1 MKDTDQKKIA
11 NSESPGSVSEF
22 PGVRSKTSR
31 TITIREFVDTVRS
44 DRYRRQVLEYRRLKA
59 LPGHEAEAQAI
70 KENMPC
76 IVPAGVCLNGHAVK
90 DLSVHSGLLCVD
102 LDHTDRR
109 TQEVFGLACSLPFT
123 YASIISISGEGIKML
138 VRVRMEDVRQ
148 DYARLYAAVGNAV
161 SAHVGH
167 PYDEKCKILT
177 QPCFYSYHPEAYY
190 NAEAVAFEMP
200 EVVPASAI
208 HESASSASASSASAA
223 SASAASATATSA
235 TEKRKMLL
243 SAAEAIPGDVRG
255 SVPTSACGFIP
266 RLLDD
271 FERNN
276 PFRRGNRNDLA
287 LKLGRVAGSKGFS
300 PDEME
305 KLISLFS
312 DRYASGDF
320 TAEDIRQRV
329 VAGYQFVE
337 CLPKEQKEPAR
348 GQKGVRVTYT
358 PVCGSNED
366 DAPEVVLEK
375 NDELRADAPYIP
387 DTVFASLPDFL
398 IRCCRYT
405 SDKRERDMAL
415 LGCLNS
421 CSAIFPYVSFL
432 YKRSLYSPHFYL
444 ASVAA
449 AGAGKGIMAFTAI
462 LLDPTQEYYDQIR
475 RANKKAYEQALLGW
489 DSEQQ
494 QARREKRLPDINL
507 KPEEPK
513 AQYLKISATTSKSRL
528 IEHLATAGEVGCCMA
543 TTEINTMVSSLG
555 QDCGK
560 YEDILCKAAHHE
572 EVSSSYKVDGE
583 PIVVKHPHLA
593 LNIAGTQEQF
603 YIFFRSLEVGLFS
616 RFAFYT
622 RQQSQKWESCAPGDE
637 QVDLRGYFQSLG
649 KELLEMHKVL
659 LESPT
664 LVTFSPAQWQLHTTL
679 FSELLRRVLLE
690 GRDSSG
696 SLIRRAGL
704 LGMRLATI
712 LTIFR
717 KWEDYR
723 YAKEYCCTDA
733 DFRMAM
739 DIVRTLVEH
748 SLLLSTSLPDTNQPP
763 VSMHRFHRLDEILS
777 SLSKKFTY
785 TDFVR
790 SVQNTGMSEST
801 GKRFLQKALK
811 LQYIVK
817 EENSYRKRRKP
828 SSGQGYK

>member
-90 DLSVHSGLLCVD
+90 DLSVHSRLLCVD

-200 EVVPASAI
+200 EVMPASAI
-208 HESASSASASSASAA
+208 YESAS

-348 GQKGVRVTYT
+348 GQKGGRVTYT
-358 PVCGSNED
+358 PVYGSNEE

-704 LGMRLATI
+704 LGMRLAAI

-777 SLSKKFTY
+777 SLSKEFTY

>member
-90 DLSVHSGLLCVD
+90 DLSVHSRLLCVD

-190 NAEAVAFEMP
+190 NPEAVAFEMP
-200 EVVPASAI
+200 EVVL
-208 HESASSASASSASAA
+208 ESASSASAVPVAGN
-223 SASAASATATSA
+223 
-235 TEKRKMLL
+235 RKMSL

-358 PVCGSNED
+358 PVYGSNEE

-777 SLSKKFTY
+777 SLSKEFTY

>member
-1 MKDTDQKKIA
+1 MKDTDQKKNA

-90 DLSVHSGLLCVD
+90 DLSVHSRLLCVD

-235 TEKRKMLL
+235 TEKRKMSL

-704 LGMRLATI
+704 LGMRLAAI

-777 SLSKKFTY
+777 SLSKEFTY

>member
-90 DLSVHSGLLCVD
+90 DLSVHSRLLCVD

-208 HESASSASASSASAA
+208 HESASSASAS

-637 QVDLRGYFQSLG
+637 QVDLRGYFQGLG

-704 LGMRLATI
+704 LGMRLAAI

-777 SLSKKFTY
+777 SLSKEFTY

>member
-102 LDHTDRR
+102 LDHTDRH

-208 HESASSASASSASAA
+208 HESASSASA
-223 SASAASATATSA
+223 ASATATSA
-235 TEKRKMLL
+235 TEKRKMSL

-637 QVDLRGYFQSLG
+637 QVDLRGYFQGLG

-704 LGMRLATI
+704 LGMRLAAI

-777 SLSKKFTY
+777 SLSKEFTY

>member
-90 DLSVHSGLLCVD
+90 DLSVHSRLLCVD

-208 HESASSASASSASAA
+208 HESASSASASSASAS

-235 TEKRKMLL
+235 TEKRKMSL

-704 LGMRLATI
+704 LGMRLAAI

-777 SLSKKFTY
+777 SLSKEFTY

>member
-90 DLSVHSGLLCVD
+90 DLSVHSRLLCVD

-161 SAHVGH
+161 SAHVRH

-208 HESASSASASSASAA
+208 HESASSASAS

-358 PVCGSNED
+358 PVYGSNEE

-513 AQYLKISATTSKSRL
+513 DQYLKISATTSKSRL

-704 LGMRLATI
+704 LGMRLAAI

-777 SLSKKFTY
+777 SLSKEFTY

>member
-90 DLSVHSGLLCVD
+90 DLSVHSRLLCVD

-161 SAHVGH
+161 SAHVRH

-200 EVVPASAI
+200 EVMPASAI
-208 HESASSASASSASAA
+208 HESAS

-358 PVCGSNED
+358 PVYGSNED

-704 LGMRLATI
+704 LGMRLAAI

-777 SLSKKFTY
+777 SLSKEFTY

-817 EENSYRKRRKP
+817 EKNSYRKRRKP

>member
-161 SAHVGH
+161 SAHVRH

-208 HESASSASASSASAA
+208 HESAS

-358 PVCGSNED
+358 PVYGSNED

-704 LGMRLATI
+704 LGMRLAAI

-777 SLSKKFTY
+777 SLSKEFTY

-817 EENSYRKRRKP
+817 EENRYRKRRKP

>member
-90 DLSVHSGLLCVD
+90 DLSVHSRLLCVD

-223 SASAASATATSA
+223 SATATSA
-235 TEKRKMLL
+235 TEKRKMSL

-358 PVCGSNED
+358 PVYGSNEE

-704 LGMRLATI
+704 LGMRLAAI

-777 SLSKKFTY
+777 SLSKEFTY

>member
-90 DLSVHSGLLCVD
+90 DLSVHSRLLCVD

-200 EVVPASAI
+200 EVMPASAI
-208 HESASSASASSASAA
+208 YESASSASD
-223 SASAASATATSA
+223 ASATATSA

-358 PVCGSNED
+358 PVYGSNEE

-704 LGMRLATI
+704 LGMRLAAI

-777 SLSKKFTY
+777 SLSKEFTY

>member
-90 DLSVHSGLLCVD
+90 DLSVHSRLLCVD

-208 HESASSASASSASAA
+208 HESASSASA
-223 SASAASATATSA
+223 ASATATSA
-235 TEKRKMLL
+235 TEKRKMSL

-348 GQKGVRVTYT
+348 GQKGGRVTYT
-358 PVCGSNED
+358 PVYGSNED

-637 QVDLRGYFQSLG
+637 QVDLRGYFQGLG

-704 LGMRLATI
+704 LGMRLAAI

-777 SLSKKFTY
+777 YLSKEFTY

>member
-59 LPGHEAEAQAI
+59 LPGHEAEAQAM

-90 DLSVHSGLLCVD
+90 DLSVHSRLLCVD

-200 EVVPASAI
+200 EVMPASAI
-208 HESASSASASSASAA
+208 HESASSASAS

-358 PVCGSNED
+358 PVYGSNED

-513 AQYLKISATTSKSRL
+513 DQYLKISATTSKSRL

-704 LGMRLATI
+704 LGMRLAAI

-777 SLSKKFTY
+777 SLSKEFTY

>member
-90 DLSVHSGLLCVD
+90 DLSVHSRLLCVD

-138 VRVRMEDVRQ
+138 VRVRTEDVRQ

-223 SASAASATATSA
+223 SATATSA

-243 SAAEAIPGDVRG
+243 SADEAIPGDVRG

-421 CSAIFPYVSFL
+421 CSAIFPYVSFF
-432 YKRSLYSPHFYL
+432 YKKSLYSPHFYL

-704 LGMRLATI
+704 LGMRLAAI

-777 SLSKKFTY
+777 SLSKEFTY

>member
-90 DLSVHSGLLCVD
+90 DLSVHSRLLCVD

-161 SAHVGH
+161 SAHVRH

-208 HESASSASASSASAA
+208 HESASSASAS

-358 PVCGSNED
+358 PVYGSNED

-494 QARREKRLPDINL
+494 QARREKRLPDINV

-704 LGMRLATI
+704 LGMRLAAI

-777 SLSKKFTY
+777 SLSKEFTY

>member
-90 DLSVHSGLLCVD
+90 DLSVHSRLLCVD

-161 SAHVGH
+161 SAHVRH

-208 HESASSASASSASAA
+208 HESAS

-358 PVCGSNED
+358 PVYGSNED

-704 LGMRLATI
+704 LGMRLAAI

-763 VSMHRFHRLDEILS
+763 VSMHHFHRLDEILS
-777 SLSKKFTY
+777 SLSKEFTY

>member
-1 MKDTDQKKIA
+1 MKDTDQKKNA

-90 DLSVHSGLLCVD
+90 DLSVHSRLLCVD

-208 HESASSASASSASAA
+208 HESASSASAS

-358 PVCGSNED
+358 PVCGSNEE

-637 QVDLRGYFQSLG
+637 QVDLRGYFQGLG

-704 LGMRLATI
+704 LGMRLAAI

-777 SLSKKFTY
+777 SLSKEFTY

>member
-161 SAHVGH
+161 SAHVGY

-208 HESASSASASSASAA
+208 HESAS

-358 PVCGSNED
+358 PVYGSNED

-513 AQYLKISATTSKSRL
+513 DQYLKISATTSKSRL

-637 QVDLRGYFQSLG
+637 QVDLRGYFQGLG

-704 LGMRLATI
+704 LGMRLAAI

-777 SLSKKFTY
+777 SLSKEFTY

-817 EENSYRKRRKP
+817 EKNSYRKRRKP

>member
-200 EVVPASAI
+200 EVMPASAI
-208 HESASSASASSASAA
+208 HESASSASAASATA
-223 SASAASATATSA
+223 TSATATSA
-235 TEKRKMLL
+235 TEKRKMSL

-637 QVDLRGYFQSLG
+637 QVDLRGYFQGLG

-704 LGMRLATI
+704 LGMRLAAI

-777 SLSKKFTY
+777 SLSKEFTY

>member
-90 DLSVHSGLLCVD
+90 DLSVHSRLLCVD

-208 HESASSASASSASAA
+208 HESASSASAS

-358 PVCGSNED
+358 PVYGSNEE

-637 QVDLRGYFQSLG
+637 QVDLRGYFQGLG

-704 LGMRLATI
+704 LGMRLAAI

-777 SLSKKFTY
+777 SLSKEFTY

-817 EENSYRKRRKP
+817 EENRYRKRRKP

>member
-90 DLSVHSGLLCVD
+90 DLSVHSRLLCVD

-161 SAHVGH
+161 SAYVGH

-200 EVVPASAI
+200 EVMPASAI
-208 HESASSASASSASAA
+208 HESAS

-235 TEKRKMLL
+235 TEKRKMSL

-348 GQKGVRVTYT
+348 GQKGGRVTYT
-358 PVCGSNED
+358 PVYGSNED

-637 QVDLRGYFQSLG
+637 QVDLRSYFQGLG

-704 LGMRLATI
+704 LGMRLAAI

-777 SLSKKFTY
+777 YLSKEFTY

>member
-90 DLSVHSGLLCVD
+90 DLSVHSRLLCVD

-161 SAHVGH
+161 SAHVRH

-208 HESASSASASSASAA
+208 HESASSASAS

-366 DAPEVVLEK
+366 DAPDVVLEK

-637 QVDLRGYFQSLG
+637 QVDLRGYFQGLG

-704 LGMRLATI
+704 LGMRLAAI

-777 SLSKKFTY
+777 SLSKEFTY

>member
-1 MKDTDQKKIA
+1 MKDTDQKKNA

-90 DLSVHSGLLCVD
+90 DLSVHSRLLCVD

-138 VRVRMEDVRQ
+138 VRVRTEDVRQ

-223 SASAASATATSA
+223 SATATSA
-235 TEKRKMLL
+235 TEKRKMSL

-513 AQYLKISATTSKSRL
+513 DQYLKISATTSKSRL

-704 LGMRLATI
+704 LGMRLAAI

-777 SLSKKFTY
+777 SLSKEFTY

>member
-90 DLSVHSGLLCVD
+90 DLSVHSRLLCVD

-200 EVVPASAI
+200 EVMPASAI
-208 HESASSASASSASAA
+208 HESASSASAASATA
-223 SASAASATATSA
+223 TSATATSA
-235 TEKRKMLL
+235 TEKRKMSL

-358 PVCGSNED
+358 PVYGSNED

-637 QVDLRGYFQSLG
+637 QVDLRGYFQGLG

-704 LGMRLATI
+704 LGMRLAAI

-777 SLSKKFTY
+777 SLSKEFTY

>member
-90 DLSVHSGLLCVD
+90 DLSVHSRLLCVD

-208 HESASSASASSASAA
+208 HESASSASAS

-704 LGMRLATI
+704 LGMRLAAI

-777 SLSKKFTY
+777 SLSKEFTY

>member
-90 DLSVHSGLLCVD
+90 DLSVHSRLLCVD

-223 SASAASATATSA
+223 SATATFA
-235 TEKRKMLL
+235 TEKRKMSL

-513 AQYLKISATTSKSRL
+513 DQYLKISATTSKSRL

-704 LGMRLATI
+704 LGMRLAAI

-777 SLSKKFTY
+777 SLSKEFTY

>member
-208 HESASSASASSASAA
+208 HESASSASAS

-637 QVDLRGYFQSLG
+637 QVDLRGYFQGLG

-704 LGMRLATI
+704 LGMRLAAI

-777 SLSKKFTY
+777 SLSKEFTY

>member
-90 DLSVHSGLLCVD
+90 DLSVHSRLLCVD

-208 HESASSASASSASAA
+208 HESASSASAS

-358 PVCGSNED
+358 PVCGSNEE

-637 QVDLRGYFQSLG
+637 QVDLRGYFQGLG

-704 LGMRLATI
+704 LGMRLAAI

-777 SLSKKFTY
+777 SLSKEFTY

-817 EENSYRKRRKP
+817 EKNSYRKRRKP

>member
-90 DLSVHSGLLCVD
+90 DLSVHSRLLCVD

-690 GRDSSG
+690 GRNSSG

-704 LGMRLATI
+704 LGMRLAAI

-777 SLSKKFTY
+777 SLSKEFTY

>member
-90 DLSVHSGLLCVD
+90 DLSVHSRLLCVD

-190 NAEAVAFEMP
+190 KPEAVAFEMP
-200 EVVPASAI
+200 EVVL
-208 HESASSASASSASAA
+208 ESASSASAVPVAGN
-223 SASAASATATSA
+223 
-235 TEKRKMLL
+235 RKMSL

-358 PVCGSNED
+358 PVYGSNEE

-777 SLSKKFTY
+777 SLSKEFTY

>member
-1 MKDTDQKKIA
+1 MKDTDQKKNA

-90 DLSVHSGLLCVD
+90 DLSVHSRLLCVD

-223 SASAASATATSA
+223 SATATSA
-235 TEKRKMLL
+235 TEKRKMSL

-637 QVDLRGYFQSLG
+637 QVDLRGYFQGLG

-704 LGMRLATI
+704 LGMRLAAI

-777 SLSKKFTY
+777 SLSKEFTY

-817 EENSYRKRRKP
+817 EENNYRKRRKP

>member
-1 MKDTDQKKIA
+1 MKDTDQKKIPDPA
-11 NSESPGSVSEF
+11 LPGFVSEF
-22 PGVRSKTSR
+22 TGVRSKISR
-31 TITIREFVDTVRS
+31 AITIREFIDTVRS
-44 DRYRRQVLEYRRLKA
+44 DRYRQRVLEYRRLKS
-59 LPGHEAEAQAI
+59 LSGHEAEAQAI
-70 KENMPC
+70 KEKMPC
-76 IVPAGVCLNGHAVK
+76 IVPAGICPNGHAVK
-90 DLSVHSGLLCVD
+90 DLSVHSGLLCID
-102 LDHTDRR
+102 LDHTGRR
-109 TQEVFGLACSLPFT
+109 TQEVFALACALPFT
-123 YASIISISGEGIKML
+123 CASIISISGEGIKML
-138 VRVRMEDVRQ
+138 VRVHTEDVRQ
-148 DYARLYAAVGNAV
+148 DYARLYVAVGNAV

-177 QPCFYSYHPEAYY
+177 QPCFYSYHPGAYY

-200 EVVPASAI
+200 V
-208 HESASSASASSASAA
+208 
-223 SASAASATATSA
+223 
-235 TEKRKMLL
+235 
-243 SAAEAIPGDVRG
+243 AEAIPEATCG
-255 SVPTSACGFIP
+255 SVPTSACGFIL

-300 PDEME
+300 PEELE

-312 DRYASGDF
+312 GRYASDDF

-337 CLPKEQKEPAR
+337 GLSKGQKEPDR
-348 GQKGVRVTYT
+348 VQKGVRVTYN
-358 PVCGSNED
+358 PVCGPDED
-366 DAPEVVLEK
+366 DTPEAVLEK

-387 DTVFASLPDFL
+387 DTVFACLPDFL
-398 IRCCRYT
+398 TRCCRYA

-432 YKRSLYSPHFYL
+432 YKKSLYSPHFFL
-444 ASVAA
+444 ASVAS
-449 AGAGKGIMAFTAI
+449 AGAGKGIMAFTAV
-462 LLDPTQEYYDQIR
+462 LLDSTQEYYDQIR
-475 RANKKAYEQALLGW
+475 HANKETYEQALLGW
-489 DSEQQ
+489 DAEQQ

-572 EVSSSYKVDGE
+572 EVSSSYKVDGD

-603 YIFFRSLEVGLFS
+603 SIFFRSLEVGLFS

-622 RQQSQKWESCAPGDE
+622 RQQSQKWESCAPDDE
-637 QVDLRGYFQSLG
+637 QVDLRSYFQGLG

-664 LVTFSPAQWQLHTTL
+664 LVTFSPAQWQQHTAL

-696 SLIRRAGL
+696 GLIRRAGL
-704 LGMRLATI
+704 LGMRLAVI

-717 KWEDYR
+717 KWDDYR
-723 YAKEYCCTDA
+723 YAKEYCCTDV
-733 DFRMAM
+733 DFRTAM
-739 DIVRTLVEH
+739 DIIRTLVEH

-777 SLSKKFTY
+777 SLSKEFTY
-785 TDFVR
+785 TDFVQ

-801 GKRFLQKALK
+801 GKRLLQKALK
-811 LQYIVK
+811 LQYVVK
-817 EENSYRKRRKP
+817 EENGYRKKRKP
-828 SSGQGYK
+828 SSGRGYK

>member
-44 DRYRRQVLEYRRLKA
+44 DRYRQQVLEYRRLKA
-59 LPGHEAEAQAI
+59 LPGHEAEAQAM

-90 DLSVHSGLLCVD
+90 DLSVHSRLLCVD

-200 EVVPASAI
+200 EVMPASAI
-208 HESASSASASSASAA
+208 HESASSASAS

-358 PVCGSNED
+358 PVYGSNED

-704 LGMRLATI
+704 LGMRLAAI

-777 SLSKKFTY
+777 SLSKEFTY

>member
-90 DLSVHSGLLCVD
+90 DLSVHSRLLCVD

-161 SAHVGH
+161 SAHVRH

-223 SASAASATATSA
+223 SATATSA
-235 TEKRKMLL
+235 TEKRKMSL

-704 LGMRLATI
+704 LGMRLAAI

-777 SLSKKFTY
+777 SLSKEFTY

>member
-1 MKDTDQKKIA
+1 MKDTDQKKNA

-90 DLSVHSGLLCVD
+90 DLSVHSRLLCVD

-223 SASAASATATSA
+223 SATATSA
-235 TEKRKMLL
+235 TEKRKMSL

-704 LGMRLATI
+704 LGMRLAAI

-777 SLSKKFTY
+777 SLSKEFTY

>member
-90 DLSVHSGLLCVD
+90 DLSVHSRLLCVD

-200 EVVPASAI
+200 EVMPASAI
-208 HESASSASASSASAA
+208 HESAS

-421 CSAIFPYVSFL
+421 CSAIFPYVTFL

-637 QVDLRGYFQSLG
+637 QVDLRGYFQGLG

-704 LGMRLATI
+704 LGMRLAAI

-777 SLSKKFTY
+777 SLSKEFTY

>member
-90 DLSVHSGLLCVD
+90 DLSVHSRLLCVD

-208 HESASSASASSASAA
+208 HESASSASAS

-637 QVDLRGYFQSLG
+637 QVDLRGYFQGLG

-704 LGMRLATI
+704 LGMRLAAI

-777 SLSKKFTY
+777 SLSKEFTY

-828 SSGQGYK
+828 SSGQGYR